1 MIPRTER
8 RLHMRHGCGWRA
20 LVKVAAVSAMT
31 TVTGACGFI
40 LPDRIHYEWQP
51 DTPCVDCAGEP
62 AGAAMV
68 GLAMSGGGSRSA
80 VFSAAVLEALA
91 DRGLADRLTHIS
103 SVSGGSFAASYYAA
117 NPLSAACPR
126 SGQEDAAC
134 RRAYFAAFGEAM
146 RADYATDTIL
156 QQLVRPGRIT
166 SPTRRATS
174 LQEVLDSAFLDGL
187 VFGSL
192 ADSPVL
198 LINAS
203 SYDDGRRFVFSNVV
217 LAEQPSTYAP
227 LSSDALRSSSF
238 SLDGCPQPTP
248 PDMPVSL
255 AVTASAAFP
264 PAFGPVAIQAAR
276 SCTDPTPQY
285 WHLGDGGIVDNT
297 GADTLRELVVRQVR
311 HGAGLDRALI
321 LIADAGMALDPETS
335 RNTRD
340 LSLFTNNPGAV
351 VGVAQLRGEA
361 YAELFWARE
370 RETLGIPFDT
380 IVFRYTD
387 AEIADWPATCDDER
401 EEAQSIAAHIR
412 AIPTALDISDCDAD
426 LMAAAARDLVDRR
439 LGEARE
445 VLRLHS
451 LDPDSVMRIAVQ

>member
-1 MIPRTER
+1 MASGSER
-8 RLHMRHGCGWRA
+8 PFRIGRRHGGHR
-20 LVKVAAVSAMT
+20 LLNVAAVAVMAA
-31 TVTGACGFI
+31 VTGACGFI

-51 DTPCVDCAGEP
+51 DAVCADCAVEP

-91 DRGLADRLTHIS
+91 DRGLADQLTHIS

-117 NPLSAACPR
+117 IPLAAACPR
-126 SGQEDAAC
+126 SGAEDEAC
-134 RRAYFAAFGEAM
+134 RQAYFTAFGEAM
-146 RADYATDTIL
+146 RADYATDTVL

-174 LQEVLDSAFLDGL
+174 LQEVLDDAFLGGL
-187 VFGSL
+187 AFGSL

-217 LAEQPSTYAP
+217 LAELPSAYAP
-227 LSSDALRSSSF
+227 LSSDALRTSSF

-255 AVTASAAFP
+255 AVVASAAFP

-285 WHLGDGGIVDNT
+285 WHLGDGGIIDNT

-311 HGAGLDRALI
+311 HGSGLDRALI

-370 RETLGIPFDT
+370 QETLGIPFDT
-380 IVFRYTD
+380 IVLRYTN
-387 AEIADWPATCDDER
+387 AEIADWPATCEEER
-401 EEAQSIAAHIR
+401 AEGRSIAAHIR

-426 LMAAAARDLVDRR
+426 LMAAAARDVVDRR
-439 LGEARE
+439 LGEAVG
-445 VLRLHS
+445 VLRRHG
-451 LDPDSVMRIAVQ
+451 LDPDGALRIAAQ